1 MLKNGTLFKQDK
13 IILPASLIDKTL
25 SLAHSGAHP
34 GQNGLIRRLRTYF
47 YIKRLYKIVEEF
59 VNNCKFGQL
68 FTQNT
73 TKHPVECNRILEICW
88 DKTSVDLFGPLPSK
102 NHLVVIQDLAS
113 RYPVAKSVIPVLED
127 TYNTFGNPERQQ
139 SDNGL
144 TSKRDIKQDKLP
156 PGHPSANNAETVMK
170 PSGKAMKIGHLQNK
184 NEAESLNSFLTNCR
198 GTSNLFITHV

>member
-68 FTQNT
+68 FTQKT
-73 TKHPVECNRILEICW
+73 TKHPVECNRILEIC
-88 DKTSVDLFGPLPSK
+88 
-102 NHLVVIQDLAS
+102 
-113 RYPVAKSVIPVLED
+113 
-127 TYNTFGNPERQQ
+127 
-139 SDNGL
+139 
-144 TSKRDIKQDKLP
+144 
-156 PGHPSANNAETVMK
+156 
-170 PSGKAMKIGHLQNK
+170 
-184 NEAESLNSFLTNCR
+184 
-198 GTSNLFITHV
+198 